1 MELRVNGVKIEM
13 KQPYLLVFVILFVNL
28 VGCSSIKIYEMPLP
42 TQDISSQ
49 VPDGMTRVIFFNATS
64 PSRIGHGQLAIEID
78 GKGGPVI
85 ERGEYFQMFLL
96 PGKHTVKL
104 EQIDPVSF
112 TDTYALDIG
121 ATDTYI
127 RVIRELAVNRL
138 SVVSELPGSF
148 MIDYVPITP

>member
-1 MELRVNGVKIEM
+1 M
-13 KQPYLLVFVILFVNL
+13 KLPCLLVFVVFLLFL
-28 VGCSSIKIYEMPLP
+28 VGCASIKIYEMPLP

-49 VPDGMTRVIFFNATS
+49 VPDGMTRIIFFNATS
-64 PSRIGHGQLAIEID
+64 PSLLGHGQMAIEID

-96 PGKHTVKL
+96 SGKHTVKL
-104 EQIDPVSF
+104 EQIDLISF

-121 ATDTYI
+121 DDDTYVRI
-127 RVIRELAVNRL
+127 IRELAINRL

-148 MIDYVPITP
+148 IIDYVPITP